1 MVRNF
6 LLTLSL
12 LFVASFVF
20 AQTTLTGKITDAES
34 GEELIGANIVVKKN
48 GNFIQGETTDID
60 GNYSIRV
67 DPGTYVVEIS
77 YTGYPTQKVE
87 GVLAAAGVAT
97 KVDVQMTIGQG
108 QIIDEIV
115 ITGYKV
121 PLIKQDETETGQ
133 TVTSEQIKNLPT
145 RNINAVAAATA
156 GTSSSDE
163 GGEIS
168 IKGSRSNA
176 TDYYIDGI
184 RVSGNLLPESEI
196 EQMQVITGGVSARY
210 GDVTG
215 GIISITTK
223 GPSAKYSG
231 GVEAETSKYLD
242 PYGQSLVGAA
252 LSGPIIKRTNED
264 GTSTSILGFRFSGR
278 YTYREDNNPSAVGVY
293 VVNDEKLAEL
303 EANPIADVF
312 GTPSAHFTKA
322 EDVDLLSARPNQSL
336 RNINGTIKLDA
347 RISDDID
354 LSFTGTYA
362 TGKNYFTPGG
372 WRTFNSHN
380 NPHDQFNRYRGI
392 FRLRHRL
399 GGNSNSDEESAG
411 NSVVSNFEYSI
422 QGSYEFNDF
431 IRQDSRHEDRLFD
444 YGYIGRVDVEN
455 TPRLDIDFDNFGWV
469 HGGYTEATTGF
480 ELNREINPVLANYN
494 NGITDFQTEDD
505 LITQNGATFGTA
517 SQIYTF
523 HTNVGT
529 VFNNYQK
536 SQGSVITA
544 TVNSS
549 FDFHPG
555 GTDKGRHSIQ
565 VGLLYEQRESRFYS
579 VAPRALWLLADFND
593 NALINGVDTNFVIG
607 TEIRENPFTG
617 LMDTVDIYQT
627 QVDLDNN
634 QEATFYRAIRD
645 VTGSSLNDFVNVD
658 GLSPDQL
665 SIDMFSPIELT
676 DQGLISFYGY
686 DHTGARIGSDVT
698 FDDFFTA
705 TRTTKY
711 GNTVRAF
718 PVAPFRPN
726 YSAAYIQDKFTF
738 KDIIFRLGVRVDRY
752 DANTKVLKDPLSLY
766 DIKDATQFF
775 SDPNNEG
782 QTRPLNIEDDFK
794 VYVTGA
800 DDNTVKAFR
809 DGEQWYFADGTPA
822 NGGNVIF
829 GTAPRFVQ
837 YSNPLAQDGNW
848 IKTNPLSSP
857 ETAYDPNDGFEDYK
871 PQINVM
877 PRLAFSFPISDVAN
891 FFANYDIL
899 VQRPPGNNIATALSY
914 FYFGDAGRTPESN
927 PNLKPEKTISYEVGF
942 QQKLTNSSAL
952 KLSAYYREMR
962 DMIQIRDFLFLPTG
976 LNVSQ
981 YIGFDNLDFG
991 TVKGFTMQYDL
1002 RRTKNITLL
1011 AAYTLQFA
1019 DGTGSSS
1026 TSSRNLGSRGNIRNL
1041 FPLSFDERHRFN
1053 ISMDYRYESGRRYDG
1068 PVLFGKDILAS
1079 AGANLQVVAVS
1090 GRPYT
1095 ATQIANQYGGTGTVG
1110 SLNGARLPWN
1120 FTLNLRVDKDFRLY
1134 TPQDT
1139 DKRPI
1144 DLNVY
1149 VRISNLLDRRNLLG
1163 VYSASGSAEDDGFL
1177 TSPIGQSVLEGIRSD
1192 GIEQFYVPSYTWG
1205 LLAPGFYTLPR
1216 RIYLGASIQF

>member
-12 LFVASFVF
+12 LFVASLTF
-20 AQTTLTGKITDAES
+20 AQTTLTGKVTDGES

-67 DPGTYVVEIS
+67 DPGTYDVEVS
-77 YTGYPTQKVE
+77 YTGYPTQKIE
-87 GVLAAAGVAT
+87 GVLASAGVAT
-97 KVDVQMTIGQG
+97 KVDVQMTIGTG
-108 QIIDEIV
+108 IVTEEIV
-115 ITGYKV
+115 VTGYKV

-133 TVTSEQIKNLPT
+133 TVTSEQIRNLPT

-163 GGEIS
+163 GGAIS

-223 GPSAKYSG
+223 GPSAKFSG
-231 GVEAETSKYLD
+231 GVEAETSKFLD
-242 PYGQSLVGAA
+242 PYGHSLVGAA
-252 LSGPIIKRTNED
+252 LSGPIIKRKNDD
-264 GTSTSILGFRFSGR
+264 GTTTSILGFRFSGR
-278 YTYREDNNPSAVGVY
+278 YTYREDNAPSAVGVY
-293 VVNDEKLAEL
+293 VVKPERLAEL
-303 EANPIADVF
+303 EANPIADIF
-312 GTPSAHFTKA
+312 GTPSAQFTNA
-322 EDVDLLSARPNQSL
+322 EDVELLKARPNQSFQG
-336 RNINGTIKLDA
+336 INGTMKLDA
-347 RISDDID
+347 RLSDNID
-354 LSFTGTYA
+354 LSFTGTYS
-362 TGKNYFTPGG
+362 NRVSYFTPGG
-372 WRTFNSHN
+372 WRTFNSQN
-380 NPHDQFNRYRGI
+380 NPRSEGNTYRGI
-392 FRLRHRL
+392 FRFRHRL
-399 GGNSNSDEESAG
+399 GGNSRSDEESTG

-422 QGSYEFNDF
+422 QASYEHNDGLT
-431 IRQDSRHEDRLFD
+431 QDSRHEDRLFD
-444 YGYIGRVDVEN
+444 YGYIGRIDREN
-455 TPRLDIDFDNFGWV
+455 TPRFDPNFETGGFV

-505 LITQNGATFGTA
+505 LLTQNGITFGTA

-523 HTNVGT
+523 HSNVGT
-529 VFNNYQK
+529 VYNSFSK
-536 SQGSVITA
+536 SQGSIITA
-544 TVNSS
+544 TVASS
-549 FDFHPG
+549 FDLHPG

-565 VGLLYEQRESRFYS
+565 LGLLYEQRESRGYS
-579 VAPRALWLLADFND
+579 VAPRGLWVLADFND
-593 NALINGVDTNFVIG
+593 NRHIVGVDSNIVIGQEFMTNF
-607 TEIRENPFTG
+607 FTG
-617 LMDTVDIYQT
+617 ATDTVDVYQSLLAE
-627 QVDLDNN
+627 D
-634 QEATFYRAIRD
+634 EGATFYRAIRD
-645 VTGSSLNDFVNVD
+645 VTGNTLNEFVNVD

-676 DQGLISFYGY
+676 DLGLASFFGY
-686 DHTGARIGSDVT
+686 DHVGNRIGSDVT

-705 TRTTKY
+705 TAQTKY
-711 GNTVRAF
+711 GNTIRAF

-766 DIKDATQFF
+766 DIKDAQQFF
-775 SDPNNEG
+775 SEADNSN

-809 DGEQWYFADGTPA
+809 DGDQWYFGDGTPA

-837 YSNPLAQDGNW
+837 YSNPLADDGNW
-848 IKTNPLSSP
+848 IKTN
-857 ETAYDPNDGFEDYK
+857 TYDPNDGFEDYK
-871 PQINVM
+871 PQINIM

-899 VQRPPGNNIATALSY
+899 VQRPPSNNLATALSY
-914 FYFGDAGRTPESN
+914 FYFGDAGRTPEGN

-962 DMIQIRDFLFLPTG
+962 DMIQVRDFLYLPSG
-976 LNVSQ
+976 LNVSE

-991 TVKGFTMQYDL
+991 TVKGFTLQYDL
-1002 RRTKNITLL
+1002 RRTKNVTLL

-1019 DGTGSSS
+1019 DGTGSNSN
-1026 TSSRNLGSRGNIRNL
+1026 SSRSLGSRGNIRTL

-1053 ISMDYRYESGRRYDG
+1053 ISMDYRYDSGRRYNG
-1068 PVLFGKDILAS
+1068 PVLFGKDILAK
-1079 AGANLQVVAVS
+1079 AGANLQIVAVS

-1095 ATQIANQYGGTGTVG
+1095 ATQIPSQFGGSGTVG

-1120 FTLNLRVDKDFRLY
+1120 FTLNLRVDKTFRLF
-1134 TPQDT
+1134 TPQDQ
-1139 DKRPI
+1139 DKSAV

-1149 VRISNLLDRRNLLG
+1149 VRVSNLLDRRNLLG
-1163 VYSASGSAEDDGFL
+1163 VYSSSGSAEDDGYL
-1177 TSPIGQSVLEGIRSD
+1177 TSPIGQSVLD
-1192 GIEQFYVPSYTWG
+1192 GVTAQGLEQYYVPSYSWA